1 MPHNPHTPYR
11 KPVPR
16 GTYMSDDD
24 LAPVTGRQAAERLA
38 TDSVFRERVSRWAA
52 SRLGIEESR
61 AGDLL
66 QETLIEVLKT
76 QSPIENAEAFGFHVF
91 QTRCYKLLRSSASRP
106 RIESLDD
113 AAFPEPMAP
122 PSGIGLDRI
131 FIAQALA
138 RVSKRCRELLALHYL
153 EGRSLKETAA
163 VQGLQTVS
171 VSVLINRC
179 LQKLR
184 TCLSI
189 EKKTT
194 STTSRS

>member
-1 MPHNPHTPYR
+1 MLDEVLT
-11 KPVPR
+11 
-16 GTYMSDDD
+16 
-24 LAPVTGRQAAERLA
+24 PVTGRQAAERLA
-38 TDSVFRERVSRWAA
+38 TDTAFRERVSRWAA
-52 SRLGIEESR
+52 SRLGLDETR
-61 AGDLL
+61 ASDLL

-91 QTRCYKLLRSSASRP
+91 QTRCYKLLRTARSRP
-106 RIESLDD
+106 RLESLDD
-113 AAFPEPMAP
+113 ADRAEVAAAP
-122 PSGIGLDRI
+122 GTGLDRI

-138 RVSKRCRELLALHYL
+138 RVTRRCRELLSLHYL

-163 VQGLQTVS
+163 AQGLQTVS

-184 TCLSI
+184 ACLSI

-194 STTSRS
+194 PTTSRS